1 MPNDSNNS
9 SNGPPAPNP
18 VLTAY
23 ESYLRDTPLV
33 TRYTLNSV
41 LISFLASFFF
51 NPAFA
56 FANIPLF
63 TIFKFQLYRIV
74 TSPFICSEFLS
85 LFFVFMGFMNH
96 GIRLEQS
103 MGSTL
108 FGALFF
114 SLTIVSNL
122 LFVVISIILWGLT
135 NSESYLGQA
144 SMGIW
149 TTLLGIIAVECSKAP
164 ENSQRRLFFLTVPAL
179 YYPLAILA
187 LFSMFAGVKLSYC
200 LGVAVGYSYGFG
212 KMDRLRVKVDT
223 AKRWESGF
231 LRGFV
236 GRVGWV
242 SVDYASGALAWT
254 EGGGSG
260 GDSNGQNNSEGGSG
274 FQMFGPRGGGR
285 RDGEDGSSSGG
296 PGAVRSPNDPAES
309 SRAAF
314 AGTGRSLGSTER
326 KGLLSRG
333 KKSNPPKTPEERAA
347 LLERAAERRRQQQ
360 QSEEAGDSAV

>member
-1 MPNDSNNS
+1 
-9 SNGPPAPNP
+9 
-18 VLTAY
+18 
-23 ESYLRDTPLV
+23 
-33 TRYTLNSV
+33 
-41 LISFLASFFF
+41 
-51 NPAFA
+51 
-56 FANIPLF
+56 
-63 TIFKFQLYRIV
+63 
-74 TSPFICSEFLS
+74 
-85 LFFVFMGFMNH
+85 
-96 GIRLEQS
+96 